1 MSLVQFFCLF
11 SSYFRP
17 LTPGSIKLPFFISP
31 ACLRRSL
38 PPPLR
43 SNIPSGIAVCFLVI
57 VEAFMRQLFPQHM
70 SCWRYWPPRIS
81 LLFGYVT
88 WAFSFTWKISIIAR
102 SKEFIVIISGS
113 GIHRNLCTVLNN
125 NRCVFLRYFA
135 LKLSRL
141 WSIERFQFKL
151 QVSCCTFSIN
161 CCPRFLSFYTSCHFM
176 NSFSG
181 VGVWLR
187 RWMEIQSHVSL
198 LTHGAPVSTRG

>member
-1 MSLVQFFCLF
+1 MFLGNSRGFHEAAVPAAYVVLKI
-11 SSYFRP
+11 
-17 LTPGSIKLPFFISP
+17 LTPEDFAFVRLHHVS
-31 ACLRRSL
+31 
-38 PPPLR
+38 
-43 SNIPSGIAVCFLVI
+43 FLI
-57 VEAFMRQLFPQHM
+57 YLE
-70 SCWRYWPPRIS
+70 
-81 LLFGYVT
+81 
-88 WAFSFTWKISIIAR
+88 ISIIAR

-113 GIHRNLCTVLNN
+113 GMNRNLCTVLNN

-141 WSIERFQFKL
+141 RSIERFQFKL
-151 QVSCCTFSIN
+151 QVSCSTFSIN
-161 CCPRFLSFYTSCHFM
+161 CCRRFLSFFTSCHFM